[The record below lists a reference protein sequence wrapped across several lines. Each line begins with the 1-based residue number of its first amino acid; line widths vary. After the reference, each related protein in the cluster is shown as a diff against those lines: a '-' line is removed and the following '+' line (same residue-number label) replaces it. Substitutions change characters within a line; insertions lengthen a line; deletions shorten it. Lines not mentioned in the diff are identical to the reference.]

1 MRATV
6 KQPKVIRVLNKRT
19 GVTYLYENHPYWDKE
34 LKQGRSKRKCIGR
47 LDKNGNPIY
56 NDYYLHRRASSLPG
70 SEDVGIPPITRTV
83 LIGQNLVLDK
93 VIGDLG
99 LKGALAKVVGAAD
112 AELALQLV
120 RHSVCT
126 AGTPMYLAPHWLDE
140 RGYDGKALESQR
152 ITELLRR
159 LGPDKRN
166 AFFRLWIARHGDGRG
181 VFFDVSSISSHA
193 RAISW
198 VERGYNRDGE
208 KLPQINIGLL
218 SSVKG
223 NIPLWF
229 TELAGS
235 INDTQTLRGV
245 LAHMDKLGGVRNTI
259 VGDRA
264 FYSRENITL
273 LVESKYKFL
282 MPVPSN
288 IKWARELIEK
298 HRGNIRRPDTLIPT
312 GDGASI
318 IYALKT
324 STVSEFGRVWA
335 HVYFDATR
343 KERSIAKLMERLN
356 QCRAELLA
364 EKPKSRNKSYY
375 ERYFDVKRTPKRGLR
390 VTLKEEAVD
399 GYINNQSGFWV
410 LYTNAE
416 KDPAQA
422 LRLYRRRGD
431 IEQLFDDL
439 KNASDSRRLRVH
451 SDAVMQ
457 GRLFISFLSLVVVT
471 RLKEM
476 LRAIPAKERN
486 HWNWKEIIIKVNT
499 YSRTRYK
506 GKYKDVYS
514 CPTKA
519 QRTIFDLLGIKYQ
532 YKDKIVNEDETVDVD
547 ENEVT

>member
-1 MRATV
+1 MKAATQ
-6 KQPKVIRVLNKRT
+6 QPKIVRVFNKKT

-34 LKQGRSKRKCIGR
+34 AKQGRSRRKCIGR
-47 LDKNGNPIY
+47 LDDGGNPVY
-56 NDYYLHRRASSLPG
+56 NDYYLHREASLAEG
-70 SEDVGIPPITRTV
+70 GDGMIPPITRTV

-99 LKGALAKVVGAAD
+99 LKGVLAKAVGAED

-126 AGTPMYLAPHWLDE
+126 VGMPMYLAPHWLDE
-140 RGYDGKALESQR
+140 RGYDGTALGSQR

-166 AFFRLWIARHGDGRG
+166 TFFRLWIERHSEERG

-193 RAISW
+193 KAISW

-208 KLPQINIGLL
+208 KLPQVNVGLL
-218 SSVKG
+218 SSVKK
-223 NIPLWF
+223 NTPLWF

-235 INDTQTLRGV
+235 INDTQTLRDV
-245 LAHMDKLGGVRNTI
+245 LEHMDKLGGVRNTI
-259 VGDRA
+259 TGDRA

-273 LVESKYKFL
+273 LTERKYKFL

-298 HRGNIRRPDTLIPT
+298 HRGHIRRPDTLIT
-312 GDGASI
+312 SEDGESI

-324 STVSEFGRVWA
+324 STVGEFGRVWF
-335 HVYFDATR
+335 HIYFDATR
-343 KERSIAKLMERLN
+343 KERSIATLMGRLN
-356 QCRAELLA
+356 ECRAELLA
-364 EKPKSRNKSYY
+364 GKPTARNKSYY
-375 ERYFDVKRTPKRGLR
+375 ERYFEVRRTPKRGLR
-390 VTLKEEAVD
+390 VTLKEGAVD
-399 GYINNQSGFWV
+399 EYINNQSGFWI

-416 KDPAQA
+416 KDPVEA
-422 LRLYRRRGD
+422 LRLYRRRND
-431 IEQLFDDL
+431 VELLFDDL

-457 GRLFISFLSLVVVT
+457 GRLFISFLALVVLT
-471 RLKEM
+471 RLKDM
-476 LRAIPAKERN
+476 VKAIPAKERN
-486 HWNWKEIIIKVNT
+486 HWNWKEILIKVNT
-499 YSRTRYK
+499 YSKTRYK
-506 GKYKDVYS
+506 GRYKDVYS

-519 QRTIFDLLGIKYQ
+519 QRKIFDLLGVKYH
-532 YKDKIVNEDETVDVD
+532 YKDKVVNEDETVDVD
-547 ENEVT
+547 EGEAT